1 MADSRVLPIS
11 SVSYGLKAETS
22 FGVGLDSSGD
32 DGTAYLTQP
41 VVQAQPTRSTNL
53 PTRETFPTS
62 EPMEGEDE

>member
-41 VVQAQPTRSTNL
+41 VIQAQKPLLIFKESRGCWL
-53 PTRETFPTS
+53 V
-62 EPMEGEDE
+62 GVV